1 MAYPIVTTDPGVTRQ
16 VLADSPEL
24 MVVAFSFAEGA
35 EGKLHSHP
43 HVQSTYVAEGRF
55 AFTVAGQAVEI
66 GVGDSLVV
74 PSMALHG
81 CRCLAG
87 GKLIDSFTPRR
98 DDFL

>member
-1 MAYPIVTTDPGVTRQ
+1 MAYPIIATDPGVTRQ

-24 MVVAFSFAEGA
+24 MVVAFAFDKGA
-35 EGKLHSHP
+35 EGKLHSHT

-55 AFTVAGQAVEI
+55 LFTVAGVATEI

-74 PSMALHG
+74 PSMAVHG
-81 CRCLAG
+81 CRCLAQG
-87 GKLIDSFTPRR
+87 RLIDSFTPRR